1 MDEKKKDGNTP
12 AAVLK
17 RVLFAITPLL
27 TVSVII
33 GAWYFGA
40 IRASSPV
47 LPSPVQV
54 IQRMG
59 RLFTEPIASTSLFGH
74 IAVSLQRAFKG
85 LLISI
90 AVGIPFGILVGW
102 NKKFASTF
110 GVFFELLRPIPP
122 LAWIPLL
129 VTWFGISETSKVAM
143 VILGAIVPV
152 VVNSYTAVKMVP
164 ELYIEV
170 GKMFHATTNTRI
182 LTTIVLPASLPTIF
196 AGIRNSTSVSFIC
209 VLAAE
214 MLAADSGLGFL
225 ITRGMNSFDVPLIMC
240 GMVLIGGIGA
250 LISVV
255 TNFIER
261 KLCPWNTSIK

>member
-1 MDEKKKDGNTP
+1 MADKKKGFVRIKTIM
-12 AAVLK
+12 
-17 RVLFAITPLL
+17 FAIMPFL
-27 TVSVII
+27 TLCII
-33 GAWYFGA
+33 ITAWYLA
-40 IRASSPV
+40 SLRAESMI

-54 IQRMG
+54 IERMQE
-59 RLFTEPIASTSLFGH
+59 LFTVPVANTSLFGH
-74 IAVSLQRAFKG
+74 IAISLQRAFKG
-85 LLISI
+85 LIISI
-90 AVGIPFGILVGW
+90 VVGIPLGIMIGW
-102 NKKFASTF
+102 NKTVASTL
-110 GVFFELLRPIPP
+110 GMFFELLRPIPP

-143 VILGAIVPV
+143 VILGSIVPV
-152 VVNSYTAVKMVP
+152 VVNSYTAVKLVP
-164 ELYIEV
+164 ELYVEV
-170 GKMFHATTNTRI
+170 GKMFHATTNSKI
-182 LTTIVLPASLPTIF
+182 LLHIVLPASLPTIF
-196 AGIRNSTSVSFIC
+196 AGVRNSTSVAFIC

-261 KLCPWNTSIK
+261 KLCPWNISIK